1 MKTIMKTALL
11 ACLLLAAL
19 QFGQASPAPAPAE
32 TKPTTSLTAP
42 VRGSCINRM
51 IQKFILEETALLY
64 FCVEISKSYSSLPF
78 FVTFPICAVMSGGQ
92 EINRILNDFVHCIA
106 P

>member
-32 TKPTTSLTAP
+32 TKPTTSLSEMHLSML
-42 VRGSCINRM
+42 RRL
-51 IQKFILEETALLY
+51 KRLF
-64 FCVEISKSYSSLPF
+64 
-78 FVTFPICAVMSGGQ
+78 AVHLD
-92 EINRILNDFVHCIA
+92 RRLNCGRENVAIR
-106 P
+106 